1 MGPLAGLRIVE
12 MAGLG
17 PGPFCGMLLS
27 DMGADVI
34 RIDRPGNQSLVGV
47 SYDIMHRGRRLV
59 ELNLKDGAERDQA
72 RALINKADGLIEGFR
87 PGVMERLGLG
97 PETFEASNPKL
108 VFGRMT
114 GWGQTGPLAQTAGH
128 DINYLSI
135 TGALATIGPREKP
148 AIPLN
153 LVGDFGGGALY
164 LAFGMVCG
172 LLEAK
177 SSGRGQVIDAA
188 ISDGAAHLMAMMY
201 SMHNEGRWNT
211 ARESNLLDGG
221 AAFYETYPCADGK
234 FISVGA
240 IEPRFQ
246 KVLLDALG
254 ISTALI
260 VHDLQAPENKKLR
273 EELAR
278 VFASQPRAYWVE
290 LLEALDGCTAPV
302 LDMAEAP
309 EHPHNKARDT
319 FVTHQGVRQ
328 PAPAPRFSRTVPEL
342 QNWSQTEP
350 VRADTVLDQWKRR
363 H

>member
-34 RIDRPGNQSLVGV
+34 RIDRPNSESLVGL
-47 SYDIMHRGRRLV
+47 SYDIMHRGRRVV
-59 ELNLKDGAERDQA
+59 ELNLKDPRDVQQA
-72 RALINKADGLIEGFR
+72 RALINQADGIIEGFR

-97 PETFEASNPKL
+97 PEQFLQSNPKL

-114 GWGQTGPLAQTAGH
+114 GWGQFGPLAQTAGH
-128 DINYLSI
+128 DINYLAI
-135 TGALATIGPREKP
+135 TGALAAIGSRQKP

-177 SSGRGQVIDAA
+177 GSGKGQVVDAA

-201 SMHNEGRWNT
+201 SMHAEGRWKT
-211 ARESNLLDGG
+211 MRESNLVDGG
-221 AAFYETYPCADGK
+221 AAFYETYPCADGQ
-234 FISVGA
+234 FLSVGA

-246 KVLLDALG
+246 KVLLEALS
-254 ISTALI
+254 IDPSLI
-260 VHDLQAPENKKLR
+260 VHDIAGPENERLR
-273 EELAR
+273 AELAR
-278 VFASQPRAYWVE
+278 VFATRPRQYWVT
-290 LLEALDGCTAPV
+290 LLQDLDGCTAPV

-309 EHPHNKARDT
+309 HHPHNVARNT
-319 FVTHQGVRQ
+319 FVVHQDVLQ
-328 PAPAPRFSRTVPEL
+328 PAPTPRFSRTVPEL
-342 QNWSQTEP
+342 QGWSQTEA
-350 VRADTVLDQWKRR
+350 VTAESVLQGWSETP
-363 H
+363 